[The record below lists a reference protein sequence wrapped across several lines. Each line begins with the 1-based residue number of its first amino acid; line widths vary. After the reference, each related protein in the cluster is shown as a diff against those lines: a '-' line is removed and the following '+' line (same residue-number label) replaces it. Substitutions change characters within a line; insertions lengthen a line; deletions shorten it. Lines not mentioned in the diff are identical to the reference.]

1 MHAVLSRAL
10 VLLALLLVALPL
22 GATGGSQYFCRT
34 MGRLM
39 DDCCCRAARV
49 AQSALSPECGTE
61 IRSKDCCDRLDRA
74 VDDAV
79 AAVREGVPRIDS
91 PAVATLGSS
100 VAVVAEPAIR
110 MLGAEPV
117 KARAPP
123 RPGAPIFLKNCS
135 LLT

>member
-1 MHAVLSRAL
+1 MHAVRSRAL
-10 VLLALLLVALPL
+10 ALLALLLVALPL

-39 DDCCCRAARV
+39 DHCCCQAARAADGVV
-49 AQSALSPECGTE
+49 APECGTE

-74 VDDAV
+74 ADDAV
-79 AAVREGVPRIDS
+79 AAVREGVPRLDS
-91 PAVATLGSS
+91 PAVAALGSP
-100 VAVVAEPAIR
+100 VAVVADPAIR
-110 MLGAEPV
+110 SLGTEPV

-123 RPGAPIFLKNCS
+123 GPGAPIFLMNCS